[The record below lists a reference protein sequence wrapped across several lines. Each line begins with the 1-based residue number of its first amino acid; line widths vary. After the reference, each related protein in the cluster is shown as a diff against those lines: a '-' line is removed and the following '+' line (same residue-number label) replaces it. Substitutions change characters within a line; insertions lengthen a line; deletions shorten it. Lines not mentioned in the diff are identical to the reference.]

1 MGERRPADFTADL
14 YTDVYKEHMDFLKI
28 VVAKNPEG
36 YEAMLHWI
44 FHLALYAPYQVLMSN
59 QH

>member
-1 MGERRPADFTADL
+1 MALDEWLMGERRPADFTADL

-36 YEAMLHWI
+36 YEAMLH
-44 FHLALYAPYQVLMSN
+44 
-59 QH
+59 